1 MLTLLLYFSVM
12 KAWGDSD
19 NDQKINSTEVQ
30 AFLAN
35 EDAFKAMT
43 GCLPTKVVIS
53 KVIALVKGY
62 ENGNDATIIELDEL
76 KAIKKSGFCNCLC

>member
-1 MLTLLLYFSVM
+1 M

-43 GCLPTKVVIS
+43 GCLPTKDVIG
-53 KVIALVKGY
+53 KVMALVKGY
-62 ENGNDATIIELDEL
+62 DTNGDWKIVEFGEL
-76 KAIKKSGFCNCLC
+76 KAIKDSGFCNCLC